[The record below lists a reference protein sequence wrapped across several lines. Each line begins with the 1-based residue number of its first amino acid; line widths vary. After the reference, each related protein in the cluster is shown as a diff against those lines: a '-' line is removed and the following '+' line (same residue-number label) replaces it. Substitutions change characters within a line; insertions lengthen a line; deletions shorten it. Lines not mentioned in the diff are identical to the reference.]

1 MAAGGG
7 PERAGPERS
16 PERAGSEGAGPGR
29 MGPGRDPEPV
39 LEPVREPVLEPV
51 MEEAS
56 YDAYEAPGDAPEKTR
71 GDYTGAVYGS
81 LLAASVVVGA
91 GTLGS
96 FPRLQLILLLL
107 GTGVVFWAAH
117 VFARHFGARLAGQL
131 SWTVIRRVS
140 REERPI
146 IEAAVPPALAV
157 AISPLFDL
165 GPQGIVWLALLVA
178 LAGQVG
184 WATVAAQRA
193 GASRR
198 LMVVA
203 GVVNLLL
210 GLLIVLLKV
219 GIQH

>member
-1 MAAGGG
+1 
-7 PERAGPERS
+7 
-16 PERAGSEGAGPGR
+16 
-29 MGPGRDPEPV
+29 
-39 LEPVREPVLEPV
+39 

-56 YDAYEAPGDAPEKTR
+56 YETPYEAVDKVR

-96 FPRLQLILLLL
+96 YPRLQLIALLL

-117 VFARHFGARLAGQL
+117 VFAHLFGARMAGRL
-131 SWTVIRRVS
+131 SWRAIRRTA

-146 IEAAVPPALAV
+146 IEAAVPPALAA
-157 AISPLFDL
+157 AISPLFGL
-165 GPQGIVWLALLVA
+165 GPHGVAWTALLVA

-184 WATVAAQRA
+184 WATVAAKRA

-203 GVVNLLL
+203 GAINLFL

>member
-1 MAAGGG
+1 MASDRG
-7 PERAGPERS
+7 PEPDPRPR
-16 PERAGSEGAGPGR
+16 
-29 MGPGRDPEPV
+29 RDPGPQSGPV
-39 LEPVREPVLEPV
+39 PGPQSGSVPGPLPAPEHAL
-51 MEEAS
+51 EEAS
-56 YDAYEAPGDAPEKTR
+56 YEDPYEVVDKVR

-96 FPRLQLILLLL
+96 FPRLQLIALLL

-117 VFARHFGARLAGQL
+117 VFAHLFGARMAGRL
-131 SWTVIRRVS
+131 SWRVIRRTA

-146 IEAAVPPALAV
+146 IEAAVPPAVAA
-157 AISPLFDL
+157 AISPLLGL
-165 GPQGIVWLALLVA
+165 GPHGIAWTALLVA

-184 WATVAAQRA
+184 WATVAAKRA

-198 LMVVA
+198 MMAVA
-203 GVVNLLL
+203 GAINLFL